1 MASVF
6 EDEPGVQVFKAH
18 EGDQA
23 LQMAAA
29 RPPTL
34 VVLDVAL
41 PGRGGFAVVRLLRR
55 DRRTANSKVILVPGM
70 DGGGAEANMFNL
82 GADGFMTKLFSPFDL
97 LAKAAELLHLDPV
110 LA

>member
-1 MASVF
+1 M
-6 EDEPGVQVFKAH
+6 FKTH
-18 EGDQA
+18 DGDQA
-23 LQMAAA
+23 LQVAVA

-41 PGRGGFAVVRLLRR
+41 PGRGGFAVLRLLRR
-55 DRRTANSKVILVPGM
+55 DRRTANLEVILVRGM
-70 DGGGAEANMFNL
+70 DGGGGEANMFNL

-97 LAKAAELLHLDPV
+97 LARAAELLHLDPV